1 MKRTTA
7 FDEMNRLFEEMRHAM
22 AENRFEFDV
31 GYGAGVPVRMEADD
45 DGGYLVH
52 ADLPGFETEEID
64 LRFDDGLLTIEA
76 RHEASDDGETWTR
89 SVNESLRIPGE
100 VIVEE
105 IEASYHNGVLEIS
118 VPTESEAESV
128 GHRID
133 ID

>member
-1 MKRTTA
+1 MKRTTV
-7 FDEMNRLFEEMRHAM
+7 FDEMNRLFEEMRHSM

-31 GYGAGVPVRMEADD
+31 GYGSGVPVRMEADD
-45 DGGYLVH
+45 EGYLVH

-64 LRFDDGLLTIEA
+64 LRFEDGRLTIEA
-76 RHEASDDGETWTR
+76 RHEGSHDGEQWSR
-89 SVNESLRIPGE
+89 HVNESVRIPGDV
-100 VIVEE
+100 VIEG

-118 VPTESEAESV
+118 VPTESEAEST

>member
-1 MKRTTA
+1 MKRTTV

-22 AENRFEFDV
+22 AENRSDLDV
-31 GYGAGVPVRMEADD
+31 GYGIGVPVRMEAD

-64 LRFDDGLLTIEA
+64 LRFDDGLLTIDA
-76 RHEASDDGETWTR
+76 RHEGSDDSEQWTR
-89 SVNESLRIPGE
+89 RVNESLRIPGE
-100 VIVEE
+100 VDVEN

-118 VPTESEAESV
+118 VPTESEAEST